1 LLKIDGGAPPRSDLR
16 GGLAVNA
23 FCIVQRRS
31 RWRRFEL
38 VMDHPS
44 LTKRIDRLEEL
55 ARELGKAAA

>member
-1 LLKIDGGAPPRSDLR
+1 
-16 GGLAVNA
+16 VNA

-38 VMDHPS
+38 VMDHPP
-44 LTKRIDRLEEL
+44 LKKRIDRLEEL